1 MNQRLVRLLFVFAL
15 VAQLS
20 VQAALAQA
28 APAMQGVKGKL
39 QTVTSKSLD
48 IVTPSGVVHVK
59 VEQPLTTYEAIPSD
73 LSRITSDSYVGVTS
87 VKQANGTE
95 VAKQIKIFPAELRGL
110 SEGSNMIAAAPGAV
124 SQSRMTNGSVVRPIP
139 AASRM
144 TNGTVQKQG
153 ATIVVRYQNG
163 SQTISVPAGV
173 EVTQIV
179 PKKATLAA
187 GDTVNAAV
195 TKQADGTLATRKVY
209 IIAGGSMSASK

>member
-110 SEGSNMIAAAPGAV
+110 SEGSNMIEAAPGAV
-124 SQSRMTNGSVVRPIP
+124 SQSRMTNGSVVRPYP
-139 AASRM
+139 CSFAHDERHCTEAGRDHSRSVSERLANNLRASRCR
-144 TNGTVQKQG
+144 G
-153 ATIVVRYQNG
+153 Y
-163 SQTISVPAGV
+163 
-173 EVTQIV
+173 
-179 PKKATLAA
+179 
-187 GDTVNAAV
+187 
-195 TKQADGTLATRKVY
+195 ADRA
-209 IIAGGSMSASK
+209 

>member
-1 MNQRLVRLLFVFAL
+1 MNQRLMHLLFAFVL

-20 VQAALAQA
+20 LQAAAQT
-28 APAMQGVKGKL
+28 APPMQGVKGKL
-39 QTVTSKSLD
+39 QAVTNKSFD
-48 IVTPSGVVHVK
+48 ILTPSGAVHVT
-59 VEQPLTTYEAIPSD
+59 VQQPLTTYEAVPSD
-73 LSRITSDSYVGVTS
+73 LSHVTSSSYVGVTS
-87 VKQANGTE
+87 VKQADGTE

-110 SEGSNMIAAAPGAV
+110 SEGSNMIEGAPGAV
-124 SQSRMTNGSVVRPIP
+124 SQSRMTNGSVVRPTP
-139 AASRM
+139 SASRM

-153 ATIVVRYQNG
+153 TTIVVRYQDG

-195 TKQADGTLATRKVY
+195 KKQTDGTLATNKVY
-209 IIAGGSMSASK
+209 IIAAGSVSASK